1 MITLKDVS
9 FNTFHFN
16 DFYDEWIK
24 EIEESLDKL
33 RLTNYKEMSEDE
45 FVQLIIKIND
55 LQQRKELLQDLK
67 KASNESKIKIDD
79 LEGSLQMMNLY
90 NKYPER
96 FVEE

>member
-9 FNTFHFN
+9 LNIFHFN

-24 EIEESLDKL
+24 EIEESLDEL
-33 RLTNYKEMSEDE
+33 RWTNYKEMPEDE

-67 KASNESKIKIDD
+67 KASNESKIRIDD
-79 LEGSLQMMNLY
+79 LEGGLQMMNLY